1 MNAHPHKSCTPTEPH
16 THSSAGHAPTAMLRA
31 GQPHSPATPSHAV
44 RHTEPSNACTAP
56 STQTQPQPASHTLMP
71 PCAQPHLGLPPADPP
86 TVTRAE
92 PEVGVCARGQRQ
104 YADTGQPS
112 EVSSPAGQMPARAQA
127 RSSPRHE
134 GTPGGRRRPAG
145 SFPPGRAQRSCPCPA
160 LQPLRGASGT
170 AGMDR
175 QLSTGATEQGAE
187 GLQDLFLPPIKG
199 TGPRSFLSLGWG
211 CRCLLPACLHR
222 APQGR
227 TDKCTAQIQVKQE
240 NHLFYSKSWK
250 LQ

>member
-1 MNAHPHKSCTPTEPH
+1 MNAHPHESRTPTEPH

-56 STQTQPQPASHTLMP
+56 STQTQPHPASHTLMP
-71 PCAQPHLGLPPADPP
+71 PCAQPHLGPPPADPP
-86 TVTRAE
+86 TVTRRE

-112 EVSSPAGQMPARAQA
+112 EVSSPAGQMPAKAQA

-160 LQPLRGASGT
+160 LQPLGSLWDCWNGQTAVHWGHGAGSG
-170 AGMDR
+170 GSPR
-175 QLSTGATEQGAE
+175 PLSPPDQGYRAP
-187 GLQDLFLPPIKG
+187 FLP
-199 TGPRSFLSLGWG
+199 FLGLGVP
-211 CRCLLPACLHR
+211 LPAPGLF
-222 APQGR
+222 AQGSPR
-227 TDKCTAQIQVKQE
+227 
-240 NHLFYSKSWK
+240 
-250 LQ
+250 